1 MIAPVRHTP
10 PERCSLVFREE
21 NHRLSDPDCVCAVHV
36 LPMSEDGYSLLEAL
50 FVLAILLVISGIG
63 AWKFMQAL
71 QAITELLALLK

>member
-1 MIAPVRHTP
+1 
-10 PERCSLVFREE
+10 
-21 NHRLSDPDCVCAVHV
+21 
-36 LPMSEDGYSLLEAL
+36 MSEDGYSLLEAL